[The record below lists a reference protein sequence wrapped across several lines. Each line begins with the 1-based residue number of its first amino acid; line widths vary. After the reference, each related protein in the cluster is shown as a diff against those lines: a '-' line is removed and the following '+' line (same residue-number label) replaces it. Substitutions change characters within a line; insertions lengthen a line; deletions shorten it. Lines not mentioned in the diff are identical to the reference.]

1 MTCGR
6 IAFLERSFEEPKF
19 AGEPRT
25 TSPNGFGREGDA
37 TPGDYH
43 RAAGSSTFACG
54 RLVVFQARFAAYKGA
69 LSTSEIGAKSKE
81 STFVPEPNEPGGLS
95 TAARVRGIMAVDS
108 GSLKAPRVSAPPS
121 PPCPRAAGTPT
132 GRSPFSTEFRSPL
145 VNNLLHRRILLDF
158 ARAWTYM
165 EAQCGLCGL
174 GGLGACSVGRMGMLR
189 GTPLE

>member
-6 IAFLERSFEEPKF
+6 IAFLERSYEEPKF

-37 TPGDYH
+37 TSGDYH
-43 RAAGSSTFACG
+43 RAAASSTFACG

-132 GRSPFSTEFRSPL
+132 GRSPFSSDFKSHQATALIAKNPECSLTPPRT
-145 VNNLLHRRILLDF
+145 LLYSAGIK
-158 ARAWTYM
+158 
-165 EAQCGLCGL
+165 GLC
-174 GGLGACSVGRMGMLR
+174 R
-189 GTPLE
+189 LEVNKAAI